1 MSTVMV
7 SRASIFAVV
16 MSAASNSYK
25 QENMVKALRVTFKK
39 KPPSTRVMLAQADQA
54 GYSPSSSSSNA
65 PPPVTS
71 PVLSVENEEAET
83 IEWSGPLRQKG
94 TRSRMG
100 KLMKALFPDQHSV
113 KSLNDLVGKRCEVN
127 LQENEKGFLQV
138 VEVRPVEEPTKTK
151 RRSGK

>member
-1 MSTVMV
+1 MKLTPDDFVYDLSDDLEPGWQTMV
-7 SRASIFAVV
+7 VLKQWTKEVATRDSSGTATYFVV
-16 MSAASNSYK
+16 EFGS
-25 QENMVKALRVTFKK
+25 
-39 KPPSTRVMLAQADQA
+39 
-54 GYSPSSSSSNA
+54 
-65 PPPVTS
+65 
-71 PVLSVENEEAET
+71 VLNDEAET

-100 KLMKALFPDQHSV
+100 KLMKALFPDQQSV
-113 KSLNDLVGKRCEVN
+113 KSLSDLVGKCCEVN